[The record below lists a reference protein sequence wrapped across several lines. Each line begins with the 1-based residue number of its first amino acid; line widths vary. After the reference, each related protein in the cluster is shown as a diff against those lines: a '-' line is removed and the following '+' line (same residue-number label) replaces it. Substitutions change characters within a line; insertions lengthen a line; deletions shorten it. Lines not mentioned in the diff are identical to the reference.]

1 MHLHLLPG
9 FEPQRLFNI
18 VLFIMHDKEERGR
31 LPIHRAMEVLYLQHG
46 RDGLDEQLQR
56 VFGTCDMTTGRSLSM
71 EEFLDCL
78 LASQVRAMYQANKL
92 GRVVTLRHGEGHQ
105 RQRAD

>member
-1 MHLHLLPG
+1 
-9 FEPQRLFNI
+9 
-18 VLFIMHDKEERGR
+18 MHDKEERGR

-46 RDGLDEQLQR
+46 RDGLEDQLQR

-78 LASQVRAMYQANKL
+78 LASQVRAMHQANKL
-92 GRVVTLRHGEGHQ
+92 GRVVTLRQGGDK
-105 RQRAD
+105 RRAA